1 LGFLIYIMKSFCY
14 ILSSN
19 QLDKFYIGYT
29 TVSSEVRL
37 DRHLSKHY
45 GLSRFTHKANDW
57 ELFLEIECVSPE
69 QARKVERHIKSMKSK
84 TFIYNL
90 KKYPE
95 LIDKI
100 LLRFSHDDSQN

>member
-1 LGFLIYIMKSFCY
+1 MKSFCY
-14 ILSSN
+14 ILFSN

-29 TVSSEVRL
+29 TVGSEVRL
-37 DRHLSKHY
+37 ERHLSEHY
-45 GLSRFTHKANDW
+45 GLSRFTHKAMDW
-57 ELFLEIECVSPE
+57 KLFLEIECVSPE
-69 QARKVERHIKSMKSK
+69 QARKVETHIKSMKSK

-100 LLRFSHDDSQN
+100 LKRFPLIDSQN